1 MTTRTATPL
10 HERLRR
16 LIPEDVLKKVP
27 EQMKPPAWRDPAPSW
42 AQGGD
47 GIRYVPGARGRIKAK
62 THALADAKG
71 KPVPSTVWLKPGEEG
86 DIVGLGPD
94 FVVFRRANGDAYQ
107 IYRYAVE
114 SIGAVKWASRREAM
128 AESLTGRDTQRVERL
143 VRDWQKHH
151 HDLRDTPY
159 WQRRFDA
166 VEDVLA
172 KTRPTRPVQ
181 LFRSE
186 PTNEPDQYR
195 TRFTAWSPS
204 YDDVHGFG
212 WGDRRTVSAIFRPE
226 HVVID
231 IGRFP
236 GLDRRD
242 LGVGEVIVRPGDYK
256 VVPWKPGDKKPAR
269 PDAPVQGT
277 ESELRERLFTAFQE
291 VFSVRPEKLD
301 HLRSTIDAMSAQ
313 ELANNLEMVQE
324 KRSKRAT
331 LSRSAEDMAP
341 VETFEWRGLPVCIE
355 AAGGDTRHA
364 DQRYPQHLPEGW
376 VGMGYIKDVPTF
388 DGDSLDVIIGGA
400 VDESGAIK
408 DDEIYIATQTSP
420 EGDFTQFKV
429 MFGFESEAAA
439 QAGFL
444 LLWPRKMFGDIV
456 TVPRDYFLDTLVE
469 RFTVE
474 AQIKFDPQEEKVQ
487 DELKQLPESFKQV
500 ARDLFAVALQ
510 LNAVLGQIYG
520 MLTASGKSPS
530 NGSLTATIAR
540 LPDGTTG
547 VHLGVVPV
555 VNRFEQT
562 IRETPVDPG
571 VFDLVEQAKKIE
583 RQLFAMSHI
592 QLRRSFLRHVE
603 SDDGVYRV
611 SVNLDLDGT
620 MTFALFEGVYS
631 VSTYVGPS
639 LSSDELWNEI
649 TSDVS
654 DAYAAV
660 SQRATEFSDEEYKMS
675 NLETIYELEF
685 KWIQL
690 HKVVEKEGLS
700 GLSDAAVR
708 AYYDYT
714 RRLDVAV
721 WNELRLIRD
730 TLQKWVDARRNRDD
744 IERNFW
750 AVFERQLVEF
760 VYGSGRSKLS
770 DERYLQLLK
779 DLASIFNASAL
790 QSQLMKDGYPENW
803 LVFVKDFSDAV
814 SKEQLMNYSPE
825 GDSDADAMIFRFK
838 NELNR
843 FSQNERVLTYEGVK
857 GMLATIRGV
866 LFNWNATSLVQKIR
880 ALNEALTTAHNNG
893 TMSDWVYGNTRGNED
908 ITRVLTQLSNMGTPP
923 AWGAEVERLL
933 SQPRG
938 AQLEVTQL
946 PRYFT
951 SKPWNL
957 QRNWNAVLSW
967 LIREEP
973 SIFKDVVGR
982 VMGTTSLVDLYEAQY
997 DMDDFFEKLDVVEAE
1012 LNDRFPELQGRYSNG
1027 PDASSSEMLG
1037 WAAFDYKKFVLGN
1050 TWLVH
1055 FTHAGRSIVEEG
1067 FTRGVSDPDLL
1078 PLTKH
1083 LPEDDKDSGGFVFAF
1098 EAAGFN
1104 AGKATSWYGEDVVMF
1119 FAPGVKAYHHYDGDV
1134 QVIVWGPSIP
1144 TTHMVLIE
1152 KTDPGP
1158 YGVVARRRDAKR
1170 DYVYRGELESCVE
1183 WVMNNFTQYRR
1194 QITAMPLPAGLPE
1207 GWQLQWH
1214 EDARRNWL
1222 GGKGR
1227 LEAKVFDE
1235 DGFEV
1240 AVARAMQTA
1249 DKNVWQLVWVKTHQ
1263 GGWGSY
1269 AVSEIMSK
1277 LSARGAFLQSDTS
1290 VSESHEKFW
1299 QKSFDDASLERR
1311 EVGPRSVYRNWLD
1324 KDAPDDAGKQKI
1336 TNAPWLD
1343 YAYRR
1348 RGQREQ
1354 TTPPSVMTIYVGRNE
1369 PDLTAKSFG
1378 VSSTPFGEMLIG
1390 DLFYADAAVK
1400 SPFVYELLW
1409 TGRLY
1414 EGEFT
1419 QRGVGEWRFEVDGVV
1434 YQTYEGS
1441 SSWPAYYE
1449 RELAAH
1455 DFVSQSA
1462 PRDATELLVRLTE
1475 ARESGEVDPLLLD
1488 ALEERVRSAPVDEVF
1503 EVIDLDQIADVLRLA
1518 GYDGAVLPRTD
1529 TVAVGVWNLGDLD
1542 VANVF
1547 DTNSRQ
1553 AALPEL
1559 ALATAL
1565 LSSPMEDRKVH
1576 RPVVVEVAQE
1586 VGVDPALLDALVW
1599 EESKYD
1605 HDATSSVGAR
1615 GLLQLTP
1622 SSWKSLDAAEPQNV
1636 REHVSVGARYL
1647 KKLIDLFKG
1656 DLELALAAYNAG
1668 PRKVREAGGVPEY
1681 TRAFVDRVLARAQ
1694 RYRKRG
1700 EHHEAGPVDKLKQFL
1715 QSDQINFHDN
1725 WAAVRQWAY
1734 DTDDETWPRILSR
1747 VSVAPEDF
1755 ENFQGDE
1762 FAPDFDAL
1770 CDQIEQRMTAAEKRS
1785 FAAWMVQDDPGSA
1798 PSWATL
1804 KKPEYILGDTW
1815 LVHFSPYASSIV
1827 EQGFTRGVP
1836 KPDNIAFTGYLPE
1849 EQLDEGGYTFA
1860 FTVADAEKHILSYAD
1875 RESFVM
1881 FFAPGV
1887 KAYHT
1892 SDRDS
1897 QVIVW
1902 GPDVPTQNMVLVEYD
1917 YAVIDRGG
1925 RKGLRGQWEVRSRSG
1940 TSNREVLFSSPHIDK
1955 IFDWVETNFAQ
1966 YRRQLTAR
1974 VAAKIYDSDEAPM
1987 YVWRVENEQGIGP
2000 YRMYLPDM
2008 GIAYDGDESVVS
2020 AHPYPHEDFSEK
2032 EQKERH
2038 GKLYGFATE
2047 QDAIRWFSNAGLESM
2062 RPFGF
2067 QLKRVPARRVWKSQS
2082 GRQVFFEPWEERTAS
2097 LWENVRKKRE
2107 RGERP
2112 AKPGEDDY
2120 PDEKTWKKL
2129 TAAEW
2134 DEDYG
2139 QQNAYARDFEVRR
2152 VPLSQL
2158 ASPFMNP
2165 VSDARVEELAEL
2177 TDAGYELPPVVVNGP
2192 DEVEETDYPHEK
2204 YPFLDGHEPVVGEE
2218 VWWLH
2223 DGHHRATLALQRGEK
2238 FIDAAIIGTTRSS

>member
-71 KPVPSTVWLKPGEEG
+71 KPVPSTVWLKLGEEG

-107 IYRYAVE
+107 VYRYAVE
-114 SIGAVKWASRREAM
+114 PIGTVKWAAHADWNETTFRTQVPLSSIWMIGPWANPIRPERVEYQLQHGQQGPVELILRTSYEAAKTDYIHSEDPLTYEWNEDGEQVFTPYEPHVEGPTFVVSDGHHRVRAAQMRGDKVIDAVVRVPSPPHWLKPDAKRKYVEEQDAALAQLGVQRQASRREAM
-128 AESLTGRDTQRVERL
+128 AGSLMGRDTQRVERL

-242 LGVGEVIVRPGDYK
+242 LGVGEVIVRPGEYK
-256 VVPWKPGDKKPAR
+256 IVPWKPGDEKPVR

-277 ESELRERLFTAFQE
+277 ESELRERLFTTFQE

-313 ELANNLEMVQE
+313 ELANTLEMVQE
-324 KRSKRAT
+324 KRSKRAM

-364 DQRYPQHLPEGW
+364 DERYPQHLPEGW

-444 LLWPRKMFGDIV
+444 LLWPRKMFSDIV

-500 ARDLFAVALQ
+500 ARDLFAAALQ

-530 NGSLTATIAR
+530 NSSLTATIAR
-540 LPDGTTG
+540 LSDGTTG

-562 IRETPVDPG
+562 IRETPVDPS

-592 QLRRSFLRHVE
+592 QLLRSFLRQEE
-603 SDDGVYRV
+603 SERGVYRV

-620 MTFALFEGVYS
+620 MTFALFGGVYNI
-631 VSTYVGPS
+631 STYVGPS
-639 LSSDELWNEI
+639 LPSDELWNEI
-649 TSDVS
+649 TSVVS
-654 DAYAAV
+654 DAHAAV
-660 SQRATEFSDEEYKMS
+660 SQRATEFSDKEYKMS

-730 TLQKWVDARRNRDD
+730 TLQKWVDARQNRDD
-744 IERNFW
+744 IEQNFW
-750 AVFERQLVEF
+750 TIFADHIADAKR
-760 VYGSGRSKLS
+760 LS
-770 DERYLQLLK
+770 NERYLQLLK
-779 DLASIFNASAL
+779 DLASTFNVPAL
-790 QSQLMKDGYPENW
+790 QSRLSQNDYPATW
-803 LVFVKDFSDAV
+803 DVVKDVSDAV
-814 SKEQLMNYSPE
+814 PEQQLMNYSPE

-843 FSQNERVLTYEGVK
+843 FSQSERVLTYEGVK
-857 GMLATIRGV
+857 GMLSKIRSV
-866 LFNWNATSLVQKIR
+866 LFDWKATSLVEKIR
-880 ALNEALTTAHNNG
+880 AFHEALTTAHNNG

-938 AQLEVTQL
+938 AQ
-946 PRYFT
+946 R
-951 SKPWNL
+951 
-957 QRNWNAVLSW
+957 
-967 LIREEP
+967 
-973 SIFKDVVGR
+973 
-982 VMGTTSLVDLYEAQY
+982 
-997 DMDDFFEKLDVVEAE
+997 
-1012 LNDRFPELQGRYSNG
+1012 
-1027 PDASSSEMLG
+1027 
-1037 WAAFDYKKFVLGN
+1037 
-1050 TWLVH
+1050 
-1055 FTHAGRSIVEEG
+1055 
-1067 FTRGVSDPDLL
+1067 
-1078 PLTKH
+1078 
-1083 LPEDDKDSGGFVFAF
+1083 
-1098 EAAGFN
+1098 
-1104 AGKATSWYGEDVVMF
+1104 
-1119 FAPGVKAYHHYDGDV
+1119 
-1134 QVIVWGPSIP
+1134 
-1144 TTHMVLIE
+1144 
-1152 KTDPGP
+1152 
-1158 YGVVARRRDAKR
+1158 
-1170 DYVYRGELESCVE
+1170 
-1183 WVMNNFTQYRR
+1183 
-1194 QITAMPLPAGLPE
+1194 TAMPLPAGLPE

-1227 LEAKVFDE
+1227 LEAKVLDE

-1348 RGQREQ
+1348 RGQSEQ
-1354 TTPPSVMTIYVGRNE
+1354 TTPPSVMTIYVGRDE
-1369 PDLTAKSFG
+1369 PNLTAKSFG
-1378 VSSTPFGEMLIG
+1378 VSPTPFGEMLIG
-1390 DLFYADAAVK
+1390 DLFYADAAIK

-1419 QRGVGEWRFEVDGVV
+1419 QRGVGEWRFVLDGVV

-1462 PRDATELLVRLTE
+1462 PRDSTELLVRLTE

-1576 RPVVVEVAQE
+1576 RPVVMEVAQE

-1599 EESKYD
+1599 EESKYN
-1605 HDATSSVGAR
+1605 HDATSSEGAR

-1715 QSDQINFHDN
+1715 QSDRINFRDN

-1747 VSVAPEDF
+1747 VSIAPEDF

-1762 FAPDFDAL
+1762 FAPDFDTL

-1785 FAAWMVQDDPGSA
+1785 FAAWMVKDDPGSA

-1836 KPDNIAFTGYLPE
+1836 KPDNIAFTKDVPT
-1849 EQLDEGGYTFA
+1849 EQLDKGGYTFA
-1860 FTVADAEKHILSYAD
+1860 YTVADAEKHILSYAD
-1875 RESFVM
+1875 RDSFVM

-1925 RKGLRGQWEVRSRSG
+1925 RKGLRGQWEVRARSG

-1966 YRRQLTAR
+1966 YRRQLTA
-1974 VAAKIYDSDEAPM
+1974 
-1987 YVWRVENEQGIGP
+1987 
-2000 YRMYLPDM
+2000 
-2008 GIAYDGDESVVS
+2008 
-2020 AHPYPHEDFSEK
+2020 
-2032 EQKERH
+2032 
-2038 GKLYGFATE
+2038 
-2047 QDAIRWFSNAGLESM
+2047 
-2062 RPFGF
+2062 
-2067 QLKRVPARRVWKSQS
+2067 
-2082 GRQVFFEPWEERTAS
+2082 S
-2097 LWENVRKKRE
+2097 LWENIHKKRE